1 MAVVNHKSKITNT
14 KSSKPQGASMTMAE
28 LMSTQKTS
36 VVAPR
41 KGDMIPGTITKLT
54 SSEILVNVNAK
65 AEAVVLEK
73 DRRILHALLASLKV
87 GDKVTVQVL
96 NPESDMGYPVVSLR
110 KFLDNL
116 LWGRILKLEESKEV
130 LEVIVNEAV
139 RGGFLVA
146 TRDGISGFLPNSQ
159 VSFASQTQKSGGAE
173 EEHAGD
179 LIGHAV
185 KAVILEVDRL
195 TNKIIFSQTQTMG
208 KSEFDA
214 TIKQFKIGQKVQVM
228 IKNITPYGIFVS
240 VPFNSTA
247 IDGFIHISEISW
259 EKISQIPSSYKTS
272 ENVDAYVLGF
282 DQESKRLNLSIKML
296 TSDPFR
302 EKVKDFP
309 PDKKIKGKVMQVS
322 SFGISLDLGEGIEG
336 FIRKEKIPPAKVFN
350 PGDVVDLT
358 VSEIDERRRKVIL
371 VPVLTE
377 KPIGYR

>member
-1 MAVVNHKSKITNT
+1 MSTSQNSKVKIQKSA
-14 KSSKPQGASMTMAE
+14 SKAPQTMAE
-28 LMSTQKTS
+28 LMSAQNTS

-41 KGDMIPGTITKLT
+41 KGEMIPGTITKLT

-146 TRDGISGFLPNSQ
+146 TKDGISGFLPNSQ
-159 VSFASQTQKSGGAE
+159 VSFASQAQKPGEG
-173 EEHAGD
+173 EEHAQD

-214 TIKQFKIGQKVQVM
+214 IIKKFKIGQKVQVM

-240 VPFNSTA
+240 VPFNSAA

-259 EKISQIPSSYKTS
+259 EKISQIPSSYQAS
-272 ENVDAYVLGF
+272 ENIDAYVLGF
-282 DQESKRLNLSIKML
+282 DQESRRLNLSIKML

-302 EKVKDFP
+302 EKVKNFL

-350 PGDVVDLT
+350 PGDVIDLT